1 MTYRKTRQSFA
12 AIAFA
17 LFFLFSSIFM
27 PQLRAED
34 EGFQAGPYIMDHIL
48 DSYGW
53 HITTVNDHAISI
65 PLPIILIDN
74 GGLVSFSSSKLH
86 HGTEAYNGYAMG
98 FTEETSGTIVKLGG
112 DFANYNG
119 ELEANVVYP
128 IDHVCKYD
136 ISITKNVCSL
146 FISII
151 LLICI
156 FLSVAKRYKEGPL
169 KAPKG
174 LQSLLEPLVLF
185 VRDDIAVPSLG
196 EDKYQKYFPY
206 LLTLFFFIL
215 VNNLMGLIPIFP
227 GGANVT
233 GNIAVTMV
241 LAVISF
247 FIINISGNK
256 HYWKDIFNAP
266 GVPWWLKF
274 PLPLMPIVEFIGV
287 FTKPF
292 VLMIRLFA
300 NITAG
305 HIIVLGFLAL
315 IFIFG
320 AMTPALGFAVSPVSI
335 FFYLFMGLLELLVAF
350 IQAFVFTLLTAIY
363 VGMAIEEPA
372 HEKHAEKKA
381 EAEIVMQ

>member
-1 MTYRKTRQSFA
+1 MTYRQTQRTLQIVA
-12 AIAFA
+12 LAI
-17 LFFLFSSIFM
+17 FFVFSSIFA
-27 PQLRAED
+27 PQLRAE
-34 EGFQAGPYIMDHIL
+34 EERFEAGPYIMDHIL

-53 HITTVNDHAISI
+53 HITTFNDHAISVS
-65 PLPIILIDN
+65 LPIILFDN
-74 GGLVSFSSSKLH
+74 GGLVSFSSSNLH
-86 HGTEAYNGYAMG
+86 HGHKAYKGYAMG
-98 FTEETSGTIVKLGG
+98 FTEETSGSIVKLGG
-112 DFANYNG
+112 EYADYDG
-119 ELEANVVYP
+119 ELQKDVVYP

-136 ISITKNVCSL
+136 ISITKNVCALFVSL
-146 FISII
+146 I
-151 LLICI
+151 LLIWI
-156 FLSVAKRYKEGPL
+156 FLSVAKRYKDGPM

-174 LQSLLEPLVLF
+174 LQSLIEPLVLF
-185 VRDDIAVPSLG
+185 VRDDVAIPSLG
-196 EDKYQKYFPY
+196 EDKYLKYFPY

-215 VNNLMGLIPIFP
+215 INNLMGLIPIFP
-227 GGANVT
+227 GGANLT
-233 GNIAVTMV
+233 GNIAVTGV
-241 LAVISF
+241 LAIITF
-247 FIINISGNK
+247 FITNISAGK

-305 HIIVLGFLAL
+305 HIIVLGFLGL

-320 AMTPALGFAVSPVSI
+320 AMSPGIAYAVSPVSI

-363 VGMAIEEPA
+363 IGMAVEEPA
-372 HEKHAEKKA
+372 HEKHEEEKT
-381 EAEIVMQ
+381 EVVLQ